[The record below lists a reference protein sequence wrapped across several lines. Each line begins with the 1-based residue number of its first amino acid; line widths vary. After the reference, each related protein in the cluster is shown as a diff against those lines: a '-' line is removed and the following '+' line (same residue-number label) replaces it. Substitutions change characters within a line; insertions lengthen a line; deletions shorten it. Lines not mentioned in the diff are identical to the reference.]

1 MGYRIKRFIFE
12 LQFESK
18 FMETISFR
26 ALGNNKLV
34 HAQFKFVYA
43 QIIEVL
49 SNRAQH
55 PVELEHCGS
64 DSGGAGQTST

>member
-49 SNRAQH
+49 SIKLNT
-55 PVELEHCGS
+55 P
-64 DSGGAGQTST
+64 

>member
-18 FMETISFR
+18 FMETISFQ

-49 SNRAQH
+49 SIKLNT
-55 PVELEHCGS
+55 P
-64 DSGGAGQTST
+64 